1 MRSPILL
8 LLCLAAPTL
17 MAAPPQKYPL
27 QKYASLWLNSP
38 FTTKPVVTDTA
49 VAKDNP
55 LNDWALGGITKFPDG
70 WFVVLLNKK
79 NPEERKLILPS
90 GQSDFKVVQVVEDP
104 EDYRKTKVTLSA
116 DGQQG
121 EVSYDEKLLTIKTAP
136 TAPANPAA
144 GQNIQ
149 PPNPAGN
156 GNNPTAAP
164 VPGQAPGNA
173 NGIAPIRPPR
183 LRTIIPPQNKK

>member
-1 MRSPILL
+1 MP
-8 LLCLAAPTL
+8 AV
-17 MAAPPQKYPL
+17 AAPPQKFPL

-38 FTTKPVVTDTA
+38 FTTKPVVNSGE

-104 EDYRKTKVTLSA
+104 EDYRNTKVTLSA

-121 EVSYDEKLLTIKTAP
+121 EVVYDEKLLTIKP
-136 TAPANPAA
+136 TPTTPANPAP
-144 GQNIQ
+144 GQTNPQ
-149 PPNPAGN
+149 ANPAGAV
-156 GNNPTAAP
+156 NNPTAPPGAAP
-164 VPGQAPGNA
+164 KPPAVNGNVPV
-173 NGIAPIRPPR
+173 RPR
-183 LRTIIPPQNKK
+183 LRTIVPPQNK